1 MHSWEDREF
10 FCSILVDLIFNRL
23 TVQNV
28 NKMKRKFCVRLTQPL
43 TRSALSLIQMYQIF
57 ATLLAIFMQ
66 FTHSATSVR
75 EKATETL
82 FFYQR

>member
-1 MHSWEDREF
+1 MHSEQEWKKTYYKLENSSEF
-10 FCSILVDLIFNRL
+10 
-23 TVQNV
+23 TKEMV
-28 NKMKRKFCVRLTQPL
+28 NNL
-43 TRSALSLIQMYQIF
+43 F